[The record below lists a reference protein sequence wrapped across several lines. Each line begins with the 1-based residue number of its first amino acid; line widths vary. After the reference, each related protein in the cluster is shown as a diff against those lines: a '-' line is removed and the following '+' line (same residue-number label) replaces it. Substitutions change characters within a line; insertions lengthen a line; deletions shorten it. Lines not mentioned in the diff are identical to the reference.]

1 MNLSE
6 GFFLGLSTG
15 AACLAYCG
23 IVLIP
28 FLMGEGKDIKRNTFY
43 VFFFL
48 IGRLIAYVLIGVFTG
63 LLGKILLQ
71 PGILKT
77 SLFGITYIVLA
88 ILLIV
93 YGFHRFKEICLGK
106 VPNKTISSFGK
117 QWPIVIPFAG
127 GIVTGINICPP
138 FLIAIVKALETGNLW
153 GSILFFVMFFLGT
166 SLYFLP
172 LPFIGFLKRQQ
183 VLRIVGR
190 FAAILTGIIYLY
202 KGMIMVLMK

>member
-23 IVLIP
+23 VVLIP
-28 FLMGEGKDIKRNTFY
+28 FLLGEGKDIKRNTYY
-43 VFFFL
+43 VSFFL
-48 IGRLIAYVLIGVFTG
+48 AGRLISYILIGALAGIV
-63 LLGKILLQ
+63 GKMILQ

-77 SLFGITYIVLA
+77 SLFGITYIILA

-93 YGFHRFKEICLGK
+93 YGFHRFREVCMGK
-106 VPNKTISSFGK
+106 VTNKTISSFGER
-117 QWPIVIPFAG
+117 WPMVIPFVG
-127 GIVTGINICPP
+127 GIVIGINICPP
-138 FLIAIVKALETGNLW
+138 FLIAIAKALETGNLS

-172 LPFIGFLKRQQ
+172 LPFIGFFKRQH
-183 VLRIVGR
+183 VLRIVGKY
-190 FAAILTGIIYLY
+190 AAILTGVVYLY
-202 KGMIMVLMK
+202 KGLVMILY